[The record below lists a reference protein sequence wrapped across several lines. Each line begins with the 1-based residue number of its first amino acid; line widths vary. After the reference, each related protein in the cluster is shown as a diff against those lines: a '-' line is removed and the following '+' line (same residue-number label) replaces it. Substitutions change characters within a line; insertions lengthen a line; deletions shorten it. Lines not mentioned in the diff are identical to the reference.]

1 MENENNNL
9 YDLDVLLEKLKNGV
23 ISLRKFIAVCSRY
36 LIKEVYNRTSFLDQ
50 YGSDILERLY
60 YIINDIHEVVKC
72 KYCGNKAIWTGRIGE
87 GYKNICNSK
96 ECKSKQLSD
105 LHKGKT
111 DISSNRNADFIHK
124 QASLIKVNDEIIK
137 DLIKYDKYLEFIDNP
152 VILDYLDNRFSDSSS
167 RLETIQRI
175 RFGIE
180 EKPKCPTCG
189 KPVVWVGKQSKL
201 YTTYCSN
208 TCRARNEEHNN
219 KIRPLIS
226 NTLKNKKFNFNK

>member
-1 MENENNNL
+1 MEFENTL
-9 YDLDVLLEKLKNGV
+9 YDLDVLLEKLKNGT
-23 ISLRKFIAVCSRY
+23 ISLRKFIAICSRY
-36 LIKEVYNRTSFLDQ
+36 LISDVYKRTEFLDK

-87 GYKNICNSK
+87 GYKDICNAK

-111 DISSNRNADFIHK
+111 NISSNRNMDFIHK

-152 VILDYLDNRFSDSSS
+152 IILDYLDNRFRDSSS
-167 RLETIQRI
+167 RLETVQRI

-208 TCRARNEEHNN
+208 ICRARNEEHNN